1 MVRAARMVIE
11 KLPADLGIPERTP
24 VAASKVNPDGR
35 VEMAVKEEET
45 SVVMVWL
52 SAIPAV
58 ADTTALEVKAGPVA
72 AWTVTVKLPVAVFPV
87 RELDAVNV
95 KVEDPLML
103 APGSRVMM
111 PLAGSIEAQMGFEVR
126 A

>member
-1 MVRAARMVIE
+1 MVIVE
-11 KLPADLGIPERTP
+11 VVADLGIPERTP
-24 VAASKVNPDGR
+24 VAGSRFNPAGRDSVVKVAG
-35 VEMAVKEEET
+35 A

-52 SAIPAV
+52 KAIPAV
-58 ADTTALEVKAGPVA
+58 ADTAALEVKVGPVA

-87 RELDAVNV
+87 SELEAVNV
-95 KVEDPLML
+95 KVEEPLML

>member
-1 MVRAARMVIE
+1 MVRAARMAIE

-35 VEMAVKEEET
+35 AEMAVKEEET

-52 SAIPAV
+52 SATPAV
-58 ADTTALEVKAGPVA
+58 ADTAALEVKAGPVA

>member
-1 MVRAARMVIE
+1 
-11 KLPADLGIPERTP
+11 
-24 VAASKVNPDGR
+24 
-35 VEMAVKEEET
+35 MAGA

-52 SAIPAV
+52 KAIPAV
-58 ADTTALEVKAGPVA
+58 ADTAALEVNDGPVA

-87 RELDAVNV
+87 RELDAVKV

-103 APGSRVMM
+103 EPGSRVIM
-111 PLAGSIEAQMGFEVR
+111 PLAVSIRAQVGFEVR